1 VIGLGP
7 SNMMDLGTLI
17 SLALGWGVL
26 SLGKEAIFIAPVVLL
41 IALFFGLALMSQG
54 MEEFYN
60 PRLQAQS

>member
-1 VIGLGP
+1 
-7 SNMMDLGTLI
+7 M
-17 SLALGWGVL
+17 L